1 MIYTVKQ
8 FIEKHI
14 ELIEND
20 DFKSMYILA
29 ESQIPSQIGN
39 LTVNLIKA
47 GINPLD
53 SLSTVWRFMFADS
66 MIDTIYIPDNIE
78 GIDSQAFRSC
88 YYMQSV
94 SIPRD
99 IKYIHQYAFFACY
112 GLSHIEYR
120 GTVEEFKN
128 IDLHPSIFTDCD
140 TSIVHCLDGDV
151 IVSEAS

>member
-1 MIYTVKQ
+1 MRDSVKH
-8 FIEKHI
+8 FIENHI

-20 DFKSMYILA
+20 DFKSMYIQA

-78 GIDSQAFRSC
+78 KIDSQAFRSC
-88 YYMQSV
+88 YFMT
-94 SIPRD
+94 D
-99 IKYIHQYAFFACY
+99 ISLPQKLQFIHQYAFFACY
-112 GLSHIEYR
+112 ELSHIEYR
-120 GTVEEFKN
+120 GTVEEFKKIN
-128 IDLHPSIFTDCD
+128 IHSSTFMDCA
-140 TSIVHCLDGDV
+140 TNTIHCSDGDV
-151 IVSEAS
+151 IVTRET